1 MTRRPVRVL
10 LADDHAAIRA
20 GLRLLLDAAPDVEV
34 VGEAADGTA
43 AVTNARALRPDV
55 VLMDLRMPGVDGI
68 EATRVI
74 TGEHLAEVLVLTTFD
89 LDEYVD
95 GALRAGAAG
104 SSLKTAE
111 PAALLDAVR
120 RVADGDGVLAPRSP
134 AGSSPR
140 SRAAPCPTPAPA
152 PRGIAPGRHGRSGN
166 PAASGGGGVVADDRA
181 DPRLADLT
189 PREVDV
195 LAALG
200 RGLSNQGIATDLYIT
215 EATAK
220 THVSRVLAKLG
231 VATRMQAAIVARRR
245 PGLTPPGHRPRDRGR
260 RARGW
265 ERGRSGRGEVR
276 ALHDEGGVPG
286 ARPHRLLDARA
297 AQVRVEEARE
307 EAVAGAVRVDDV
319 RHGLC
324 RDLDEATVR
333 GERDGA
339 PRPVRADHETR
350 TASTRAVMKP
360 RQSSSR
366 SPLRNTC
373 VPASTQG
380 RWNADSPS

>member
-104 SSLKTAE
+104 FLLKSAE
-111 PAALLDAVR
+111 PAALIDAVR
-120 RVADGDGVLAPRSP
+120 RVADGDGVLAPEVTRRLLAAFARGP
-134 AGSSPR
+134 VPDAGPPLHAGSRPGG
-140 SRAAPCPTPAPA
+140 TDGPAD
-152 PRGIAPGRHGRSGN
+152 

-195 LAALG
+195 LGALG

-231 VATRMQAAIVARRR
+231 VATRMQAAIVARDA
-245 PGLTPPGHRPRDRGR
+245 GL
-260 RARGW
+260 A
-265 ERGRSGRGEVR
+265 
-276 ALHDEGGVPG
+276 
-286 ARPHRLLDARA
+286 
-297 AQVRVEEARE
+297 
-307 EAVAGAVRVDDV
+307 
-319 RHGLC
+319 
-324 RDLDEATVR
+324 
-333 GERDGA
+333 
-339 PRPVRADHETR
+339 
-350 TASTRAVMKP
+350 
-360 RQSSSR
+360 
-366 SPLRNTC
+366 
-373 VPASTQG
+373 
-380 RWNADSPS
+380 